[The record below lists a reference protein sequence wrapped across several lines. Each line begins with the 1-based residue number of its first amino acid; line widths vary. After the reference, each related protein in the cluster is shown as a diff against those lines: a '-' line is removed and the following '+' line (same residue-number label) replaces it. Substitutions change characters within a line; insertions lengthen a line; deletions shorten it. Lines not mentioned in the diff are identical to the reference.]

1 MSPTDNPFDIGERVF
16 GWIAA
21 CAGATILVVMSI
33 GCASAQE
40 QGGPPPGSGH
50 SDIIVTGRRPPN
62 APGSVEDRYAADSIR
77 TLGAMTIGEV
87 IERLERRN
95 GGRPFSIIV
104 NGRRLADISDL
115 RDVPPEALA
124 EIQIL
129 SNRSAGNYGFTPE
142 NKVLN
147 LVLKPRFAS
156 TTADLGMRLS
166 TEGGGDDVTAALR
179 HIKIDQ
185 ERRFNASVSL
195 QGNTGLDGRDRIALL
210 EGGANDALTPYRTLL
225 PSSRTASLTAGLAL
239 PLGSTSVTISA
250 ALSDSL
256 SRQLARFTLAEPEE
270 GNVGTGG
277 SAAQSIT
284 ARGVIDASRT
294 RFYQIGLSASG
305 ALKRITWTGE
315 LTGSVTVSRTGSQL
329 SRREIPGLS
338 ADGDLAALPGSY
350 VPLAIS
356 SSSGTLGAALSAN
369 APLVS
374 LPAGD
379 LTANMRLSG
388 SLQRLASTNGGGQ
401 PSRQVAGQG
410 RYRGHLGFDV
420 PVVGPGVP
428 LGGFLGRVAL
438 SASVD
443 SEWVSSAGRYPSY
456 DASVEWQ
463 PADFL
468 SLSLGRSRA
477 ETPPVLSRSRDAVVY
492 TPGVLVVDT
501 LTGNYVLVTRIS
513 GGETRLRAVSEDMS
527 TLRLSL
533 SKAVGST
540 NISATTEYA
549 SSRIANPVVYTGYAS
564 ALFQRVFP
572 GRFTRDGA
580 GQLVS
585 IDVRPFNASEERR
598 NILKSNLHLTGIVG
612 ATGGGAPALAN
623 NRAITWDFSLTHEL
637 TLQDTL
643 SPSAGAAGIDLL
655 KTPLDGVQGTP
666 RHRINIEVDASY
678 RAFTFQ
684 LGARWRSGARVED
697 VSALV
702 PYSIRYAAFG
712 TADAGMSWTLPQKD
726 SKPGHSK
733 PLRLWLTVENLL
745 DKRFS
750 VRDSNGQVPAAFSPA
765 FLDPTGRVIV
775 IRASRAL

>member
-1 MSPTDNPFDIGERVF
+1 
-16 GWIAA
+16 
-21 CAGATILVVMSI
+21 MSI
-33 GCASAQE
+33 GCASAQAQE
-40 QGGPPPGSGH
+40 APPAAAGH
-50 SDIIVTGRRPPN
+50 SDIIVTGRRPLN

-104 NGRRLADISDL
+104 NGRRLADVSDL

-156 TTADLGMRLS
+156 TTADLGVRLP
-166 TEGGGDDVTAALR
+166 TEGGGEDATAALR
-179 HIKIDQ
+179 HVKIDH
-185 ERRFNASVSL
+185 ERHFNASVSL
-195 QGNTGLDGRDRIALL
+195 QGNTGLDGRDRLALL
-210 EGGANDALTPYRTLL
+210 EGGANDVLTPYRTLL

-239 PLGSTSVTISA
+239 PLGSTSVTISS
-250 ALSDSL
+250 ALSDAL
-256 SRQLARFTLAEPEE
+256 SRQLARFMLVEPGE
-270 GNVGTGG
+270 GNVGIGG
-277 SAAQSIT
+277 NATQSIT

-315 LTGSVTVSRTGSQL
+315 LTGSVTVSRTGSRL
-329 SRREIPGLS
+329 SRQEITGLS
-338 ADGDLAALPGSY
+338 ADGDLAALPASY

-356 SSSGTLGAALSAN
+356 SRSGTLGGALSAN
-369 APLVS
+369 ASLVS

-388 SLQRLASTNGGGQ
+388 SLQRLVSTNGGIQ
-401 PSRQVAGQG
+401 PSRQVAEQG

-420 PVVGPGVP
+420 PLVGPGVP

-443 SEWVSSAGRYPSY
+443 SEWVSSAGRYPGY

-463 PADFL
+463 PVDFL
-468 SLSLGRSRA
+468 SLSLGRSRTEA
-477 ETPPVLSRSRDAVVY
+477 PPVLNRSRDAIVY
-492 TPGVLVVDT
+492 TPGVLVVDA
-501 LTGNYVLVTRIS
+501 LTGDYVLVTRIS
-513 GGETRLRAVSEDMS
+513 GGETRLRAVSEDIS
-527 TLRLSL
+527 TARLSL
-533 SKAVGST
+533 GKAVGST
-540 NISATTEYA
+540 NISTTTEYI

-572 GRFTRDGA
+572 GRFIRDGA

-598 NILKSNLHLTGIVG
+598 NILKSNLHLTGVVG
-612 ATGGGAPALAN
+612 ATGDGAPALADS
-623 NRAITWDFSLTHEL
+623 RAITWDFSLTHEW

-684 LGARWRSGARVED
+684 VGARWRSGARVED
-697 VSALV
+697 ISALA

-726 SKPGHSK
+726 SKPGRSK
-733 PLRLWLTVENLL
+733 PLRLWLTVENLF